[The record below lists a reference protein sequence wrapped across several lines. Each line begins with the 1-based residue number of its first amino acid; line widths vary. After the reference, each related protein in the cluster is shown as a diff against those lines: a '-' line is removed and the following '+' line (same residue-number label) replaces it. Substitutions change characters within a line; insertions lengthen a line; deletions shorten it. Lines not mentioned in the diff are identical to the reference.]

1 MSQSFAQWLRAPHKD
16 ERGTIQQP
24 QGPLRIAYIRPD
36 AFPEERLFF
45 RYDHWTTTRTHQA
58 LQNRVV
64 LFDLDAQDWDPLKTP
79 DATNVRLVPRVVTP
93 PSPATRPV
101 YTTHS

>member
-1 MSQSFAQWLRAPHKD
+1 MSQTFAQWLRMSHKD

-45 RYDHWTTTRTHQA
+45 SMKDWPITVLHSA
-58 LQNRVV
+58 LQGRPVI
-64 LFDLDAQDWDPLKTP
+64 FDIEPQPEWEPKLSA
-79 DATNVRLVPRVVTP
+79 ASSNVRLLPKYIKP
-93 PSPATRPV
+93 PSPGSRPS
-101 YTTHS
+101 YTVE